1 MIMRISSKT
10 IFDTGVGQISS
21 LQSALA
27 RTQAQLSTG
36 RKNLT
41 AADDPIATARALEV
55 TQSQS
60 INTQLVTNRATAKS
74 SLSLE
79 TVALASATSILQDVK
94 TLTVNAGNGGMTQ
107 KDRESL
113 AVELEGRLAD
123 LLGQANTADGVGGY
137 VFSGYK
143 STTLPFTQTATGAA
157 YQGDQGQ
164 RELQVGS
171 TRKLPIS
178 DSGSAVF
185 EQNKTGNG
193 TFLTGADPGNFT
205 RGGSGI
211 ISPGSVKDA
220 TQLTG
225 HQYQI
230 DFQVVPATP
239 GVPKVTTY
247 TVTDVTLNQPVP
259 ATPVPAVPQTY
270 VSGQN
275 ITFDGVQF
283 DIKGDP
289 ADLDQFTVQP
299 STKQSVFTTVSD
311 LIAALRAP
319 GDGAAGQASL
329 NNKLNQA
336 QMNIDNATD
345 NLLSVQSAVG
355 SRLKE
360 LDYLDGSG
368 DDLNLQYA
376 TTLSDLQDVD
386 TVKAIS
392 LFTQQQ
398 TTLDAAQK
406 SFKSLAG
413 LSLFNYIT

>member
-1 MIMRISSKT
+1 MTMRISSKT
-10 IFDTGVGQISS
+10 IYDVGVGQIGT

-27 RTQAQLSTG
+27 RTQQQLATN

-60 INTQLVTNRATAKS
+60 INTQLVTNRSNAKGT
-74 SLSLE
+74 LSLE
-79 TVALASATSILQDVK
+79 TVALASSTSILQDIK
-94 TLTVNAGNGGMTQ
+94 TLTVNAGNGSMTQ

-113 AVELEGRLAD
+113 ATELEGRLAD
-123 LLGQANTADGVGGY
+123 LLGQANTADGTGGY

-178 DSGSAVF
+178 DSGESVF
-185 EQNKTGNG
+185 ENNATGNG
-193 TFLTGADPGNFT
+193 TFVTTADPANFT

-211 ISPGSVKDA
+211 ISAGSVKDA

-225 HQYQI
+225 HKYQV

-239 GVPKVTTY
+239 GTPKVTTY
-247 TVTDVTLNQPVP
+247 TVTDLTLNQPVP
-259 ATPVPAVPQTY
+259 PAPVPAVPQPY

-283 DIKGDP
+283 DVKGDP
-289 ADLDQFTVQP
+289 ADLDNFTVQP
-299 STKQSVFTTVSD
+299 STKQSVFTTVTD

-336 QMNIDNATD
+336 HMNIDNATD
-345 NLLSVQSAVG
+345 NLLSIQSEVG

-360 LDYLDGSG
+360 LDYLDSSG

>member
-1 MIMRISSKT
+1 MTMRISSKT
-10 IFDTGVGQISS
+10 IYDVGVGQIST
-21 LQSALA
+21 LQTALA
-27 RTQAQLSTG
+27 RTQQQLATG

-60 INTQLVTNRATAKS
+60 INTQLVTNRSNAKGT
-74 SLSLE
+74 LSLE
-79 TVALASATSILQDVK
+79 TVALASSTSILQDIK

-113 AVELEGRLAD
+113 ATELEGRLAD
-123 LLGQANTADGVGGY
+123 LLGQANTADGTGGY

-171 TRKLPIS
+171 TRKVPIS
-178 DSGSAVF
+178 DSGESVF
-185 EQNKTGNG
+185 ENNATGNG
-193 TFLTGADPGNFT
+193 TFVTTPDPANFT

-211 ISPGSVKDA
+211 ISAGSVKDA

-225 HQYQI
+225 HKYQV

-239 GVPKVTTY
+239 GTPKVTTY
-247 TVTDVTLNQPVP
+247 TVTDLTLNQPVP
-259 ATPVPAVPQTY
+259 PAPVPAVPQPY

-283 DIKGDP
+283 DVKGDP
-289 ADLDQFTVQP
+289 ADLDNFTVQP
-299 STKQSVFTTVSD
+299 STKQSIFTTVTD

-336 QMNIDNATD
+336 HMNIDNATD
-345 NLLSVQSAVG
+345 NLLSIQSEVG

-360 LDYLDGSG
+360 LDYLDSSG

>member
-1 MIMRISSKT
+1 MSMRISSKT
-10 IFDTGVGQISS
+10 IYDVGVGQISS

-60 INTQLVTNRATAKS
+60 INTQLVTNRANAKGV
-74 SLSLE
+74 LSLE
-79 TVALASATSILQDVK
+79 TVALASSTAILQDIK
-94 TLTVNAGNGGMTQ
+94 TLTVNAGNGGFTQ

-113 AVELEGRLAD
+113 ATELEGRLAD
-123 LLGQANTADGVGGY
+123 LLGQANTADGAGGY

-143 STTLPFTQTATGAA
+143 STTLPFTQTANGAA

-178 DSGSAVF
+178 DAGSSVF
-185 EQNKTGNG
+185 ENNATGNG
-193 TFLTGADPGNFT
+193 TFVTGADPANYT

-225 HQYQI
+225 HKYQI

-239 GVPKVTTY
+239 GTPKVTTY
-247 TVTDVTLNQPVP
+247 TVTDLTLNQPVP
-259 ATPVPAVPQTY
+259 PAPVPAVPQPY

-283 DIKGDP
+283 DVKGDP
-289 ADLDQFTVQP
+289 ADLDNFTVQP
-299 STKQSVFTTVSD
+299 STKQSVFTTVHD

-336 QMNIDNATD
+336 HMNIDSATD
-345 NLLSVQSAVG
+345 NLLSIQSEVG

-360 LDYLDGSG
+360 LDYLDSSG

-376 TTLSDLQDVD
+376 TTLSDLQEVD

>member
-1 MIMRISSKT
+1 MSMRISSQT
-10 IFDTGVGQISS
+10 IYDVGVSQIGS
-21 LQSALA
+21 LQSALT
-27 RTQAQLSTG
+27 RTQQQLSTQ
-36 RKNLT
+36 RKNLS
-41 AADDPIATARALEV
+41 AADDPIAAARALEV

-60 INTQLVTNRATAKS
+60 INTQLVTNRANAKGM
-74 SLSLE
+74 LSLE
-79 TVALASATSILQDVK
+79 TVALASSTSILQDIK
-94 TLTVNAGNGGMTQ
+94 TLTVNAGNGSMTQ

-123 LLGQANTADGVGGY
+123 LLGQANSSDGVGGY

-143 STTLPFTQTATGAA
+143 STTLPFTQTAGGAA

-171 TRKLPIS
+171 TRKVPIT
-178 DSGSAVF
+178 DSGSSVF
-185 EQNKTGNG
+185 ENNATGNG
-193 TFLTGADPGNFT
+193 TFVTTPDPANYD
-205 RGGSGI
+205 RGGTGI
-211 ISPGSVKDA
+211 ISVGSVKDQ

-225 HQYQI
+225 HKYQI
-230 DFQVVPATP
+230 DFQVVPASP
-239 GVPKVTTY
+239 GVPKATTY
-247 TVTDVTLNQPVP
+247 TVTDLTLNQPVP
-259 ATPVPAVPQTY
+259 PAPVPAVPQAY

-275 ITFDGVQF
+275 IAFDGVQF
-283 DIKGDP
+283 DVKGEP
-289 ADLDQFTVQP
+289 ADGDNFAVAP
-299 STKQSVFTTVSD
+299 STKQSVFTTVTD

-329 NNKLNQA
+329 NNKLSAANI
-336 QMNIDNATD
+336 NIDNATD

-360 LDYLDGSG
+360 LDYLDSSG

-376 TTLSDLQDVD
+376 ATLSSLQDVD
-386 TVKAIS
+386 MVKAVS
-392 LFTQQQ
+392 QFTQQS

>member
-1 MIMRISSKT
+1 MSMRISSKT
-10 IFDTGVGQISS
+10 IYDVGVGQIST

-60 INTQLVTNRATAKS
+60 INTQLVTNRANAKGT
-74 SLSLE
+74 LSLE
-79 TVALASATSILQDVK
+79 TVALASSTAILQDIK
-94 TLTVNAGNGGMTQ
+94 TLTVNAGNGGYTQ
-107 KDRESL
+107 KDRASL
-113 AVELEGRLAD
+113 ATELEGRLAD

-143 STTLPFTQTATGAA
+143 STTLPFTQTANGAA

-178 DSGSAVF
+178 DSGASVF
-185 EQNKTGNG
+185 ENNATGNG
-193 TFLTGADPGNFT
+193 TFVTGADPANFT

-211 ISPGSVKDA
+211 ISAGSVKDA

-225 HQYQI
+225 HKYQI

-239 GVPKVTTY
+239 GTPKATTY
-247 TVTDVTLNQPVP
+247 TVTDLTLNQPVP
-259 ATPVPAVPQTY
+259 PAPVPAVPQPY

-283 DIKGDP
+283 DVKGDP
-289 ADLDQFTVQP
+289 ADLDNFTVQP
-299 STKQSVFTTVSD
+299 STKQSIFTTVSD

-329 NNKLNQA
+329 NNKLNQV

-345 NLLSVQSAVG
+345 NLLSIQSEVG

-360 LDYLDGSG
+360 LDYLDSSG

>member
-1 MIMRISSKT
+1 MSMRISSQT
-10 IFDTGVGQISS
+10 IYDVGVSQIGS

-27 RTQAQLSTG
+27 RTQQQLSTQ
-36 RKNLT
+36 RKNLS
-41 AADDPIATARALEV
+41 AADDPIAAARALEV

-60 INTQLVTNRATAKS
+60 INTQLVTNRANAKGM
-74 SLSLE
+74 LSLE
-79 TVALASATSILQDVK
+79 TVALASSTSILQDIK
-94 TLTVNAGNGGMTQ
+94 TLTVNAGNGSMTQ

-123 LLGQANTADGVGGY
+123 LLGQANSSDGVGGY

-171 TRKLPIS
+171 TRKVPIT
-178 DSGSAVF
+178 DSGSSVF
-185 EQNKTGNG
+185 ESNATGNG
-193 TFLTGADPGNFT
+193 TFATSQDPANYD
-205 RGGSGI
+205 RGGTGI
-211 ISPGSVKDA
+211 ISTGSVKDQ

-225 HQYQI
+225 HKYQI

-247 TVTDVTLNQPVP
+247 TVTDLTLNQPVP
-259 ATPVPAVPQTY
+259 PTPVPAVPQAY

-283 DIKGDP
+283 DIKGEP
-289 ADLDQFTVQP
+289 ADGDNFAVAP
-299 STKQSVFTTVSD
+299 STKQSVFTTVTD

-329 NNKLNQA
+329 NNKLSQA
-336 QMNIDNATD
+336 NINIDNATD

-360 LDYLDGSG
+360 LDYLDSSG

-376 TTLSDLQDVD
+376 ATLSDLQDVD
-386 TVKAIS
+386 MVKAVS
-392 LFTQQQ
+392 QFTQQS
-398 TTLDAAQK
+398 TSLDAAQK

-413 LSLFNYIT
+413 FSLFNYIT

>member
-1 MIMRISSKT
+1 MSMRISSKT
-10 IFDTGVGQISS
+10 IYDVGVGQIST

-60 INTQLVTNRATAKS
+60 INTQLVTNRANTKGV
-74 SLSLE
+74 LSLE
-79 TVALASATSILQDVK
+79 TVALASSTAILQDIK
-94 TLTVNAGNGGMTQ
+94 TLTVNAGNGGYTQ

-113 AVELEGRLAD
+113 AIELEGRLAD

-143 STTLPFTQTATGAA
+143 STTLPFTQTANGAA

-178 DSGSAVF
+178 DSGSSVF
-185 EQNKTGNG
+185 ENNATGNG
-193 TFLTGADPGNFT
+193 TFVTGADPANYT

-225 HQYQI
+225 HKYQI

-239 GVPKVTTY
+239 GTPKATTY
-247 TVTDVTLNQPVP
+247 TVTDLTLNQPVP
-259 ATPVPAVPQTY
+259 PAPVPAVPQPY

-283 DIKGDP
+283 DVKGDP
-289 ADLDQFTVQP
+289 ADLDNFTVQP
-299 STKQSVFTTVSD
+299 STKQSIFTTVSD

-329 NNKLNQA
+329 NNKLNLA
-336 QMNIDNATD
+336 HMNIDNATD
-345 NLLSVQSAVG
+345 NLLSIQSEVG

-360 LDYLDGSG
+360 LDYLDSSG

-376 TTLSDLQDVD
+376 TTLSDLQEVD